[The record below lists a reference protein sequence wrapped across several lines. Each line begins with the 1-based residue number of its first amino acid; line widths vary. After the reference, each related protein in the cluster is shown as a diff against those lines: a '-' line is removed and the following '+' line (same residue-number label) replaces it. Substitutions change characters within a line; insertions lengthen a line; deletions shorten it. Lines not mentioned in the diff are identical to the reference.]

1 MGEEDSHHL
10 LFRNKEIG
18 IIERHHA
25 VIMFNPS
32 PYQTVQEYIN
42 RLTRQTLKSQ
52 PQNMESIHKIL
63 EYSFVLQVSFL
74 SELPNNYAFPV
85 VDLNVSR
92 YFVENKQDAHTL
104 RYTSIIKDALQM
116 LLYTYNNSF
125 SCPNTEKLKTSL
137 QQIAFHSSA
146 GWILLGKENF
156 IHYEYKLYD
165 FNPSSQDFEVVLRLS
180 PYKSK
185 YKLKLSVIQGIFWP
199 NGLQIN
205 PDPCFK
211 TKGNCLNPDMIPL
224 VVSLISTSIIGVVS
238 MICLLYMI
246 IRRYFLQRQVEKGP
260 NKIVLHND
268 DLIFVHRKKN
278 SKILKSTTLFG
289 KPDLLRGS
297 EPSNSMSTLN
307 EISEFSETARYNG
320 DMIYVKEL
328 KIKHSDMKSRPKLMS
343 HLKLLRELRHENL
356 NPFIGF
362 LNDPARPSFIT
373 EYCTRGSLEDVI
385 CNFDIKLDW
394 EFKLSLLT
402 DLVRGLRYIQNCPL
416 KYHGNLKSRNC
427 VIDSRWVLKI
437 TDYGI
442 PGMLE
447 GGKADRNLTA
457 EDMLWFAPE
466 VLRNMN
472 SKGRWLDKSDVYS
485 LSIIMQEIILRNTPY
500 SSHGLSAEEI
510 IQKVKKPPPLIRPS
524 VSPQAAPPH
533 YIQLMKQCWAE
544 NPDMR
549 PDIDS
554 ICHQFKEFN
563 NGRKQNFVDTMFK
576 MLEKYSTDLEDIVR
590 ERTMQLEEEKKKT
603 DELLFRML
611 PSSVAECLKCGTRI
625 EAENYSDVTIYFSD
639 IVGFTSISAMST
651 AMEVVNILN
660 ELYTM
665 FDATIDNYD
674 VYKVETIGDA
684 YMVVSGLPERN
695 GIKHAGEI
703 GTMALDLLYQCGNL
717 RVNHLWNMPLLLRI
731 GLHTGPCA
739 AGVVGLRMPRYC
751 LFGDTV
757 NTASRMESTGLPF
770 RIHLSGYTKA
780 KLDELGG
787 YKFKY
792 RGEVELKGKGIA
804 NTYWL
809 VGKEGFDKKLPPDP
823 TIGMS
828 GMSSSQLIEEL
839 MRISKEAAEKEAIEK
854 EQMAACNKVVPVV
867 IESPT
872 SDSADVSPVASNTH
886 SDVSKASPTIS
897 HQIFTNAA
905 VHDDGKELV
914 AIHTRTGSQKGTSL
928 FNDLDCFDT
937 RPIARNTSY
946 ATGICKSWGNITK
959 VDNMSLHTGD
969 RMQTPGIVKSALR
982 RISSHKFDKRESKL
996 ALPRRGSTPKATD
1009 CLELKVVLSKSDQ
1022 IFHSDTLRPVF
1033 THKGGSFRRG
1043 DPADNKFSYCNKD
1056 KNSSVLKNTKPASDS
1071 DKHNTKEMV
1080 FISRDAPRKSSPE
1093 QPIADPGRSYSKKE
1107 TRKIKALDTTAVFPA
1122 ETISVISKPELFEEK
1137 DTSPKKT
1144 SPLKQD
1150 KEEENM
1156 AGDIRFS

>member
-1 MGEEDSHHL
+1 MGEEDIHHL
-10 LFRNKEIG
+10 LFRNQNIG
-18 IIERHHA
+18 IIEKHHA

-32 PYQTVQEYIN
+32 PYRTVQEYMERI
-42 RLTRQTLKSQ
+42 TRQTSKIQ
-52 PQNMESIHKIL
+52 PQHMATIHNIL
-63 EYSFVLQVSFL
+63 EYTFVLQVSFL
-74 SELPNNYAFPV
+74 SELPSNYASSV

-92 YFVENKQDAHTL
+92 YFVENKQDTHNL
-104 RYTSIIKDALQM
+104 HYTSIIRDVLQM
-116 LLYTYNNSF
+116 LLYTNNNSS
-125 SCPNTEKLKTSL
+125 SCPNTETLKKSL
-137 QQIAFHSSA
+137 RQIAFRSPA
-146 GWILLGKENF
+146 GWILIGKENLVHF
-156 IHYEYKLYD
+156 EYKLYD
-165 FNPSSQDFEVVLRLS
+165 FNPTSQEFELVLQLS
-180 PYKSK
+180 PYGSN
-185 YKLKLSVIQGIFWP
+185 YKLVLNVIQAIFWP
-199 NGLQIN
+199 NGLKIY

-211 TKGNCLNPDMIPL
+211 TKENCIESDMSPL
-224 VVSLISTSIIGVVS
+224 LISLISTSVIGVLS
-238 MICLLYMI
+238 LICLLYMM

-268 DLIFVHRKKN
+268 DLIFVHRKK
-278 SKILKSTTLFG
+278 STKIPKSTTLFG

-320 DMIYVKEL
+320 DMIYVKDL

-402 DLVRGLRYIQNCPL
+402 DLVRGLRYIQSCPL
-416 KYHGNLKSRNC
+416 RYHGNLKSRNC

-447 GGKADRNLTA
+447 GGKADRNLT
-457 EDMLWFAPE
+457 
-466 VLRNMN
+466 
-472 SKGRWLDKSDVYS
+472 
-485 LSIIMQEIILRNTPY
+485 
-500 SSHGLSAEEI
+500 AEEI

-549 PDIDS
+549 PDIES
-554 ICHQFKEFN
+554 IYHQFKEFN

-603 DELLFRML
+603 DELLYRML
-611 PSSVAECLKCGTRI
+611 PSSVAECLKCGRRI

-770 RIHLSGYTKA
+770 RIHLSGCTKA

-809 VGKEGFDKKLPPDP
+809 VGKEGFDKKLPADP
-823 TIGMS
+823 TKGMS

-839 MRISKEAAEKEAIEK
+839 MRISKEAAEKE
-854 EQMAACNKVVPVV
+854 EQIAASNKAVPVV

-872 SDSADVSPVASNTH
+872 SNTAETSPVASNTR
-886 SDVSKASPTIS
+886 SDVSKTSPTVS
-897 HQIFTNAA
+897 HQIFTNAS
-905 VHDDGKELV
+905 VHDDGRDLV

-928 FNDLDCFDT
+928 FNDLECLDT

-959 VDNMSLHTGD
+959 VDNMALHSGD

-1009 CLELKVVLSKSDQ
+1009 GLELKVVLSKSDQ
-1022 IFHSDTLRPVF
+1022 IFHPDTLRPVF
-1033 THKGGSFRRG
+1033 THKGGSFRRV
-1043 DPADNKFSYCNKD
+1043 DPIDTKFSCSNKD
-1056 KNSSVLKNTKPASDS
+1056 KNNSVLKNTKPSCEPE
-1071 DKHNTKEMV
+1071 KHNTKEMLL
-1080 FISRDAPRKSSPE
+1080 ISRDASRKCASD
-1093 QPIADPGRSYSKKE
+1093 QPIADTGRSHSKKE
-1107 TRKIKALDTTAVFPA
+1107 SRKIKALDTTAVFPV
-1122 ETISVISKPELFEEK
+1122 ETISVISKPELFEQK
-1137 DTSPKKT
+1137 DTSPKKS
-1144 SPLKQD
+1144 SPLKHD
-1150 KEEENM
+1150 KNEENM
-1156 AGDIRFS
+1156 AGDICNFSNPKV